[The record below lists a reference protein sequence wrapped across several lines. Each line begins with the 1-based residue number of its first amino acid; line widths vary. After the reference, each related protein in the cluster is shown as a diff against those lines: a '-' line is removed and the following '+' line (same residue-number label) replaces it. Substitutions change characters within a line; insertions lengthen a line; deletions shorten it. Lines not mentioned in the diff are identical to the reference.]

1 MHVLHNMFISL
12 CQSRV
17 TAKQKLVVPVL
28 LYTILCIC
36 YKILDSPVFVTYQE
50 KKKHSKTYT
59 KLLFVSVMEY
69 YSTINLHLT

>member
-12 CQSRV
+12 CESRV

-50 KKKHSKTYT
+50 TNIVKPILNYFLCLLWNIIERPTY
-59 KLLFVSVMEY
+59 S
-69 YSTINLHLT
+69 